1 MVALLDTYESPPIA
15 DDLRG
20 ELRAITL
27 KAAQTFGMDELPPLP
42 ED

>member
-1 MVALLDTYESPPIA
+1 MA
-15 DDLRG
+15 DDLRR

>member
-1 MVALLDTYESPPIA
+1 MS
-15 DDLRG
+15 DDLRS

-27 KAAQTFGMDELPPLP
+27 TAAQTFGMDVLPLLP